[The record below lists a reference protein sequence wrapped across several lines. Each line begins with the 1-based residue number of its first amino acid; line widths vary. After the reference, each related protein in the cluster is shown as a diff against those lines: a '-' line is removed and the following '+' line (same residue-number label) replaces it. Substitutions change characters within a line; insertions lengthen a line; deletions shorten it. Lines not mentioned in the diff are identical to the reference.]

1 MNLYSETSHRISRL
15 LTNRYST
22 SFSLGIRAFPRPTQE
37 AIYDLYGFVR
47 VADEIV
53 DTFHDYDKKSLLEKF
68 KQDTFDA
75 IRSGVST
82 NPVLEAFQ
90 HVVRKYNIKRD
101 YIEAFLASMEMDLSY
116 QTHSQESY
124 EHYVYGSA
132 EVVGLMCLTIFC
144 NGDDALFQ
152 DLKAPAQKF
161 GSALQKTNFLRDI
174 KNDLDDRGRIY
185 LPGVTGR
192 QGIDEAAK
200 KRIEAEIEAEFQ
212 EALGGIKR
220 MPGAYALAV
229 YSVYLYY
236 TALFKKIKK
245 LPAGALLQRRIRI
258 PDFHKFLLLLQ
269 GYVVVRILW
278 KAPGKSTG
286 LSQSPEAAP
295 DKGANRPIPT

>member
-1 MNLYSETSHRISRL
+1 MDLYNETCHRISRL

-22 SFSLGIRAFPRPTQE
+22 SFSFGIKVFPRQTQE

-53 DTFHDYDKKSLLEKF
+53 DTFHNYDKKNLLKKF
-68 KQDTFDA
+68 EQDTFDA
-75 IRSGVST
+75 IRAGVST

-101 YIEAFLASMEMDLSY
+101 YIEAFLTSMEMDLTY

-124 EHYVYGSA
+124 KNYVYGSA
-132 EVVGLMCLTIFC
+132 EVIGLMCLTIFC
-144 NGDDALFQ
+144 DGDDALFQ
-152 DLKAPAQKF
+152 KLKAPAQKF

-174 KNDLDDRGRIY
+174 KSDLDDRGRIY

-192 QGIDEAAK
+192 QGINQAAK
-200 KRIEAEIEAEFQ
+200 KKIEAEIEEEFQ
-212 EALGGIKR
+212 EALAGIKR
-220 MPGAYALAV
+220 MPRAYVLAV

-245 LPAGALLQRRIRI
+245 HPVSALLKRRIRI
-258 PDFHKFLLLLQ
+258 PDFQKFLLLIQ
-269 GYVVVRILW
+269 GYFIVLFLW
-278 KAPGKSTG
+278 
-286 LSQSPEAAP
+286 
-295 DKGANRPIPT
+295 NRPWNKAGFPKTLETVSGKGV